1 MESIRYGKA
10 LFLLVLQTVFAPIWF
25 PAIFPILRY
34 FLIKGI
40 FQNSPLRAPHMVHAS
55 HIDRFMEFELLG
67 YNYGVSQE
75 LSIFSLFTDFI
86 TSSYS
91 SLFTS
96 SLNSLKLT
104 FLKSSTYVSQNQ
116 MTRLS
121 FLADTIQ
128 STARCEVQQK
138 IPVLSRLLCWESP
151 QKDLSLSGLFHEM
164 YASL

>member
-1 MESIRYGKA
+1 MEKHF
-10 LFLLVLQTVFAPIWF
+10 FLLVLQTMFAPIWF

-104 FLKSSTYVSQNQ
+104 FLKSNTYVSQNQ

-121 FLADTIQ
+121 FLADTIIEHCPLRS
-128 STARCEVQQK
+128 STKDTSALK
-138 IPVLSRLLCWESP
+138 TPLLGKPIE
-151 QKDLSLSGLFHEM
+151 GLEFIW
-164 YASL
+164 AFL